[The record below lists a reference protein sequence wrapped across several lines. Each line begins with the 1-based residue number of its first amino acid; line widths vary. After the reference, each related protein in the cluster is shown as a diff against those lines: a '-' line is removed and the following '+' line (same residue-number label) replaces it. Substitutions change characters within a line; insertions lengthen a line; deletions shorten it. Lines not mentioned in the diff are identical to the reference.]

1 MVKTLVVLI
10 LLFDGTLVQE
20 QLWFD
25 KPVTILECLEFSDK
39 HREEIAAH
47 FWVKDVMKHGY
58 YLNNDKGTIQSF
70 ICI

>member
-25 KPVTILECLEFSDK
+25 KPVTILECLEFSGK